1 MDDVS
6 SPASP
11 ELVQRLLD
19 IVAKEGMVDRA
30 TLSLDAP
37 LDSIGLVSADVVV
50 ILLAIEE
57 EFGVYVPV
65 DTGLADAKTL
75 DDLVTALANHIAS
88 HQPAK

>member
-1 MDDVS
+1 M
-6 SPASP
+6 
-11 ELVQRLLD
+11 
-19 IVAKEGMVDRA
+19 VAKEGMVDRA
-30 TLSLDAP
+30 TLSLGAP

-75 DDLVTALANHIAS
+75 GDLVIALANHITS
-88 HQPAK
+88 HQSAK